1 MKKTPNKIPDELIE
15 RVSRETREFGFTAY
29 SFLVHEWPS
38 ANRTPAPP
46 SFNNLPVKWLQE
58 YEDRNAM
65 DYDPIHAYARNM
77 LGNEFGRAWT
87 LSEIVNNTEY
97 LSPKQRSLCD
107 LAKAHGL
114 TGGVIVALRGPR
126 TAYTT
131 MSLLTFN
138 QDRDARSI
146 LSHKKAAILRLAAD
160 TYAELTSSH
169 IGSLEIRITPEERRI
184 LNWVAGGKT
193 AKDIAGLLDI
203 TQDGVR
209 YHLRSVYQKLGAEN
223 NAHAVAIA
231 LSLGLISLFPQSG
244 TFNYDD
250 DGNFIFVPAK
260 E

>member
-1 MKKTPNKIPDELIE
+1 MKTYPNTIPSALIE
-15 RVSRETREFGFTAY
+15 QVARESRDFGFTAY

-46 SFNNLPVKWLQE
+46 SFNNLPVDWLRD

-77 LGNEFGRAWT
+77 RGNEFGRSWT
-87 LSEIVNNTEY
+87 LAEIVSNTED
-97 LSPKQRSLCD
+97 LSAKQRSLCD
-107 LAKAHGL
+107 LARAHGL
-114 TGGVIVALRGPR
+114 TGGVIVAMRGPR

-138 QDRDARSI
+138 DDPDSHSI
-146 LSHKKAAILRLAAD
+146 LSQNKPQILRLAAH
-160 TYAELTSSH
+160 TFAELTSSH
-169 IGSLEIRITPEERRI
+169 IGSLEIRITPEERKI

-193 AKDIAGLLDI
+193 ARDIAGLLNI
-203 TQDGVR
+203 TPDGVR

-231 LSLGLISLFPQSG
+231 LSLGLISLFPQRG

-250 DGNFIFVPAK
+250 QGNFLFVPAK
-260 E
+260 D